1 MKSKL
6 KKKLVYFLILLIIVS
21 SVVILYAVSPSVF
34 SGDIT
39 ELAIATNAGVSCKSW
54 TSIIE
59 SDVAGNKI
67 TYSPITVNFP
77 VNTQFN
83 VLSTKTGNT
92 LSLLDPSTNVECR
105 PLSSA
110 FTDFNLVGGTV
121 RTTFY
126 GLQDNGQWITLK
138 TVDRNISTISK
149 PVLNQKQ
156 INPTGTITGTE
167 INSKLTSSKE
177 FFTTQ
182 VKIIVNANFVFKG
195 KSTGTLVNSGTA
207 VMSNVVYVKLYNP
220 VTNPTPSTS
229 TVVKLTSLSATSFDL
244 KNYQSSTISLTVTG
258 ELPSWKDTEGVPYV
272 EIVDPN
278 RHVLGKYQMNVKK
291 LLSSSTNTW
300 EFKAVNINI
309 PKSPQG
315 TWNVYMHSNGD
326 IRKISSVL
334 PSTDV
339 KTFNIYD
346 TSGTSQPS
354 PVPVPT
360 TQCMKLTSGQE
371 ICLGDDEFKSGGVCY
386 AKSLQ
391 WCIDYHNEIISN
403 PHDIPKTE
411 LGTASAFI
419 AYKLTFDQGGI
430 AKGIIPEDK
439 SISVDFEPLSFV
451 AVPNKVAEKLQ
462 TVTLINSIDTSL
474 LGASNISNLI
484 VNTKFNILVDGGDAT
499 GDVQLNSAQLKRL
512 GAYTTAR
519 DVYLMNQLVLNSVD
533 ISNFLSGV
541 ELTDGQNITLQSTSD
556 GTFDVT
562 NTSGTHKG
570 SFTGLIF
577 TYDLQY
583 TSDENINPE
592 ACEGLS
598 GQELLDC
605 RGSDPD
611 NCVDLVDVIGDEH
624 CRYKE
629 GSTGGYCQG
638 LTPTECADQGKNGF
652 TPTDNPICDAFGIG
666 CNPSG
671 EGSDILECPNGS
683 FASKD
688 TSGKSICLDNT
699 KRTLVDP
706 LNTIA
711 DIASGLD
718 IQLIVIIF
726 LAFLFI
732 VLMLIL
738 AKRRRK

>member
-1 MKSKL
+1 MKSKF
-6 KKKLVYFLILLIIVS
+6 KKKLAYFVIVSVIISSISIMFLIS
-21 SVVILYAVSPSVF
+21 DSF
-34 SGDIT
+34 SGEIV
-39 ELAIATNAGVSCKSW
+39 ELSLVQNTSVSCKSW
-54 TSIIE
+54 TGITE

-67 TYSPITVNFP
+67 TYSPITINFP
-77 VNTQFN
+77 AYTQFN

-92 LSLLDPSTNVECR
+92 LSLLDPGTFVECKS
-105 PLSSA
+105 LSSA

-149 PVLNQKQ
+149 SVLNQKQ
-156 INPTGTITGTE
+156 IIPTGAITGTE

-220 VTNPTPSTS
+220 ITNPTPSTS
-229 TVVKLTSLSATSFDL
+229 IVVKLTSLSASSFDL
-244 KNYQSSTISLTVTG
+244 KNYQSSTISLTAIG
-258 ELPSWKDTEGVPYV
+258 ELPAWKDTEGVPYV

-278 RHVLGKYQMNVKK
+278 RHVLGKFPMNVKK

-315 TWNVYMHSNGD
+315 TWNVNMHSNGD
-326 IRKISSVL
+326 VRKISSIL

-371 ICLGDDEFKSGGVCY
+371 ICLSDDEFKSGGVCY
-386 AKSLQ
+386 AKTLQ

-403 PHDIPKTE
+403 PYIIPKTE

-430 AKGIIPEDK
+430 DSGLVPNDK
-439 SISVDFEPLSFV
+439 SLLVDFEPLSFV
-451 AVPNKVAEKLQ
+451 GVPKQVTEKLQ
-462 TVTLINSIDTSL
+462 SVTLINSIDTSL

-484 VNTKFNILVDGGDAT
+484 VNTKFNVLVDGNDAIGDIP
-499 GDVQLNSAQLKRL
+499 LNSAQLKRL

-519 DVYLMNQLVLNSVD
+519 DSYLMNQIVLNSAD
-533 ISNFLSGV
+533 ITRFLSSV
-541 ELTDGQNITLQSTSD
+541 ELSDGQNITLQSTSD

-577 TYDLQY
+577 IYDLKY
-583 TSDENINPE
+583 TSDENFNPDP
-592 ACEGLS
+592 CKGLS
-598 GQELLDC
+598 GESLLSC
-605 RGSDPD
+605 RGGDPN
-611 NCVDLVDVIGDEH
+611 NCVDFIAIQGDEN
-624 CRYKE
+624 CNIKE
-629 GSTGGYCQG
+629 PQTGGDCQG
-638 LTPTECADQGKNGF
+638 LTPTECANKGKNGF
-652 TPTDNPICDAFGIG
+652 TPTDNPLCDAFGIG
-666 CNPSG
+666 CNPTG
-671 EGSDILECPNGS
+671 QGSDIIECPNGS

-688 TSGKSICLDNT
+688 TAGKSICLDNT

-706 LNTIA
+706 LNTIT

-726 LAFLFI
+726 LVFLFI
-732 VLMLIL
+732 VLILVL